1 MNFHSDTWI
10 LNRVAEHYADACR
23 VIPENQIIG
32 VFYQGSG
39 NYGMDYQGSDVDTK
53 CICLPSIQELH
64 DNKMRSETYVRE
76 NDEHMDFK
84 DIRLMLDLFRKQNA
98 NYLETLFTDY
108 YKVNPLYEKVVI
120 ALRNLAENIVEMDL
134 HTLIK
139 SLTGIANEKYFA
151 MEHHYPS
158 RMHMI
163 NEWGYDPKQLHH
175 LIRID
180 EFMTRF
186 IAGESFRDCLKTK
199 MADHLIN
206 VKIGWFNLDDARK
219 IANQAKA
226 HIDKMYGEH
235 IGEKSPNYNNINNQ
249 LYNISYNA
257 INEYIKYNIER

>member
-10 LNRVAEHYADACR
+10 LNRVAEHYADACK

-39 NYGMDYQGSDVDTK
+39 NYGMDYQESDVDTK

-64 DNKMRSETYVRE
+64 DNKMRSETFVRE
-76 NDEHMDFK
+76 NDEHIDFK

-98 NYLETLFTDY
+98 NYLEILFTDY

-163 NEWGYDPKQLHH
+163 NE
-175 LIRID
+175 
-180 EFMTRF
+180 
-186 IAGESFRDCLKTK
+186 
-199 MADHLIN
+199 
-206 VKIGWFNLDDARK
+206 
-219 IANQAKA
+219 
-226 HIDKMYGEH
+226 
-235 IGEKSPNYNNINNQ
+235 
-249 LYNISYNA
+249 
-257 INEYIKYNIER
+257 